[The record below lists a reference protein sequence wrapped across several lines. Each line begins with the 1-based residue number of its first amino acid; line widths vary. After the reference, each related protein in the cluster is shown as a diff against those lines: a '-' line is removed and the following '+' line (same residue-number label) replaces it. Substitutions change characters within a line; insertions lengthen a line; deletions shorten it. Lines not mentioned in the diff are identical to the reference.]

1 MLYSLLKSFFTI
13 YLFFVFAGII
23 LFITLFY
30 FVFFV
35 L

>member
-1 MLYSLLKSFFTI
+1 MLYALLKSFFTI

-23 LFITLFY
+23 IFAALFY

>member
-1 MLYSLLKSFFTI
+1 MLYSLLKSFFAI

-23 LFITLFY
+23 LFFALFY